1 MQESLHDIQREFWFQ
16 SYQRWSTQELF
27 SFPWFFNIAILI
39 TFYIVWI
46 KLVDKQRLR
55 DLLLFGSFIAVSAN
69 FIDIVAITIGLWE
82 YKVRLFPISPAPFPF
97 DYTVI
102 PILYMLVM
110 QYTSS
115 WRSYILGS
123 LLASGIFSFV
133 ITPVY
138 VFLGIKQ
145 YYKFNHFYMFILVVL
160 VTTVIKIIYDWI
172 VTIEYRKSAKKMK

>member
-1 MQESLHDIQREFWFQ
+1 MQKSLYDVQMEFLKQ

-27 SFPWFFNIAILI
+27 SFPWFFNIAVLI
-39 TFYIVWI
+39 VFYIIWI
-46 KLVDKQRLR
+46 KLVDKQYLKE
-55 DLLLFGSFIAVSAN
+55 LLLFGSFIAVSAS
-69 FIDIVAITIGLWE
+69 FIDIVAITMGLWE
-82 YKVRLFPISPAPFPF
+82 YKVRLFPVSPAPFPF

-115 WRSYILGS
+115 WGGYILGS

-133 ITPVY
+133 ISPVY

-145 YYKFNHFYMFILVVL
+145 YHKFNHFYMFILVLV
-160 VTTVIKIIYDWI
+160 VTTIIKIIYNRI
-172 VTIEYRKSAKKMK
+172 IAIGKKNLMKR